1 MAIIPVKGVTKSIN
15 GTPLINYTIESA
27 KQSKFIDRIFVSTDS
42 NETAVIAK
50 KAGAECPFI
59 RPADLSKDHVNLETV
74 QMFSLEEIEKI
85 GLLPDLIIHLEET
98 FPVRPVGLL
107 DGMILHLLED
117 GYDSVI
123 AARRVSG
130 WLWHENTDGDFERI
144 DSGDIPVNFR
154 KNP

>member
-1 MAIIPVKGVTKSIN
+1 M
-15 GTPLINYTIESA
+15 
-27 KQSKFIDRIFVSTDS
+27 

-98 FPVRPVGLL
+98 FPVRQLVYLT
-107 DGMILHLLED
+107 
-117 GYDSVI
+117 
-123 AARRVSG
+123 A
-130 WLWHENTDGDFERI
+130 
-144 DSGDIPVNFR
+144 
-154 KNP
+154 